1 VLVFFVFLFGIFVH
15 IDKCPM
21 AEFFRNFIA
30 LIGGVAIGVFVNG
43 GIIALQPFIL
53 PLPQGVDPN
62 DMASLT
68 VAMTDFSWHNFI
80 MPFLAHALGTFAG
93 AYVAVRIT
101 RHRQLFK
108 AMAIAGIFLLG
119 GIQMVRLLPA
129 PLWFEVLDLTG
140 AYLPMG
146 WLAYRLGRKENAFK
160 EAKSN
165 VAE

>member
-1 VLVFFVFLFGIFVH
+1 MFRPRIFYIFNGILIYKGKFKMV
-15 IDKCPM
+15 D
-21 AEFFRNFIA
+21 FFRNFIA
-30 LIGGVAIGVFVNG
+30 LLGGVAIGVLVNG

-80 MPFLAHALGTFAG
+80 MPFLAHALGTFTG
-93 AYVAVRIT
+93 AYFAVRIT
-101 RHRQLFK
+101 RQRQLFK

-129 PLWFEVLDLTG
+129 PFWFETLDLTL

-146 WLAYRLGRKENAFK
+146 WLAYRFGRKERL
-160 EAKSN
+160 SN